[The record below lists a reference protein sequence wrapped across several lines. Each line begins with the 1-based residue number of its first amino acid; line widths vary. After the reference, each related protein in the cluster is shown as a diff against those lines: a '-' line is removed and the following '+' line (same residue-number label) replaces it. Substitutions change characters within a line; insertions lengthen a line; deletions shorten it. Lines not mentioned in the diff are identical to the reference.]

1 MRNTYWFVLL
11 TFILGFVA
19 CTEDRLGDRADLQD
33 GLSLSLSVPQ
43 NTVVSP
49 MTKAGQEDTKIVSDL
64 NILIYNS
71 GETNALPVKSY
82 YYTTSEEMKGLSASN
97 TSANPVTFNFPL
109 SNGSYSVR
117 VVANAGSEMS
127 GMTCAEVD
135 AKTFGYKN
143 DGSIYMAMYG
153 SDDVT
158 VANGRGGASISLE
171 RIYAMITV
179 QVQKSLAADID
190 ITPTQV
196 ELIHVPATG
205 CLTGTNAI
213 GTNCLLK
220 DGTGGFVKSDLSAD
234 HATAIPLYMYENMQP
249 DGKCSATDESG
260 NKLSEMTSPA
270 LGYDKTPASFSKPI
284 SQKEIIATDQV
295 SSYIEVTA
303 NYRRDGSSLG
313 TIKYRFFL
321 GKNSTTNFEVQ
332 RNHHYK
338 ITLMLGGQGGKDE
351 VSWRVDAD
359 MEYEISTSDIY
370 IGYLDKSTGTV
381 TVTTKDGDLLNSL
394 RLENDNS
401 NGITLS
407 GPYGTGNTR
416 TFVATAQQTNLM
428 QDAYK
433 TGSFK
438 ITANFKNGATNS
450 KTVKVSQV
458 SRLVD
463 PIAIYK
469 RAANVEPVDVKVK
482 EYTRGDLDYHILKS
496 DGPWSLKIEKG
507 DWFTLSSGTRNISG
521 EGQVLESTESGD
533 VRFTYTPNSPNPVN
547 DYDSNGSYAES
558 DKARY
563 GVVLIKYHNNNCEHR
578 IYLRQGYHPTTMS
591 GSNVA
596 WSMFNCIG
604 NGSSDRRTGGLPTQT
619 GYFYQAGNNTRY
631 HPYSPGFLQAYGGN
645 YSTAVNSVSSWIGNS
660 DTPCPAGYK
669 LPAGS
674 DYDNVVSKNSLLQG
688 FVHDEDPIA
697 GWTRSSGKISF
708 DDCDE
713 GVHCNPAK
721 GTLVVDKNSGKS
733 LFFSFGKGVLTSHEK
748 SYSGGEKISPTDIN
762 LDEIGVGLRCAG
774 DGRLVYKIGE
784 NASTDRYGAI
794 YLTSTKS
801 TNGDAVVSI
810 DLWYAMTSP
819 TDHGSVIYNPPG
831 SKDAGF
837 VRCVRDRSSGSGDS
851 GGDIGGG
858 TGGDVEGKPGGKYI
872 FSSVSSFERKINV
885 IAVKD
890 GYPANILG
898 FFKVDQENRPITQIL
913 SDSRPGNPPVTI
925 DSDITDVLLQESVTK
940 EECFCTVS
948 ELYGNGDK
956 IFK

>member
-1 MRNTYWFVLL
+1 MEMRNKYWFVLL

-19 CTEDRLGDRADLQD
+19 CTEDRLGDQADLQD
-33 GLSLSLSVPQ
+33 GLNLLLSVPQ
-43 NTVVSP
+43 STVVSP

-71 GETNALPVKSY
+71 GETNVLPIKSY

-127 GMTCAEVD
+127 GMTCGEVD
-135 AKTFGYKN
+135 TKTFGYKN

-179 QVQKSLAADID
+179 QVQKNLATDID

-220 DGTGGFVKSDLSAD
+220 DGTGGFLKSDLAAD
-234 HATAIPLYMYENMQP
+234 HATAVPFYMYENMQP
-249 DGKCSATDESG
+249 EGKCSLVDESG
-260 NKLSEMTSPA
+260 KKLSEATSPA

-303 NYRRDGSSLG
+303 NYSRGGSLLG

-321 GKNSTTNFEVQ
+321 GKNATTNFEVQ

-416 TFVATAQQTNLM
+416 TFIATAQQTNLM

-438 ITANFKNGATNS
+438 ITANFKNGTTNS

-547 DYDSNGSYAES
+547 DYDSNGSYADS

-563 GVVLIKYHNNNCEHR
+563 GVVLVKYHNNNCEHR

-604 NGSSDRRTGGLPTQT
+604 NGSSDRRTGELPTQT

-631 HPYSPGFLQAYGGN
+631 HPYSPGFEQSYGESWWSWN
-645 YSTAVNSVSSWIGNS
+645 NVSDWTTNQN
-660 DTPCPAGYK
+660 TPCPSGYK
-669 LPAGS
+669 LPTSG
-674 DYDNVVSKNSLLQG
+674 DYSGIAENNSLLQG
-688 FVHDEDPIA
+688 FVHDEDPVA
-697 GWTRSSGKISF
+697 GWTRGNDGKISF
-708 DDCDE
+708 NNEEE
-713 GVHCNPAK
+713 GIHCNPAK
-721 GTLVVDKNSGKS
+721 GTLIVDRNSGES
-733 LFFSFGKGVLTSHEK
+733 LFFSYGKGVLTSHSQ
-748 SYSGGEKISPTDIN
+748 SYLEQKSPTDIN
-762 LDEIGVGLRCAG
+762 LDEIGVGLRRAG
-774 DGRLVYKIGE
+774 NGQLVYQLGTGS
-784 NASTDRYGAI
+784 ADRYGAI

-801 TNGDAVVSI
+801 SNGDAVTSL
-810 DLWYAMTSP
+810 DLWYDMTSP
-819 TDHGSVIYNPPG
+819 EKNGKVLYNPSG

-837 VRCVRDRSSGSGDS
+837 VRCVRDGSSGSGGS
-851 GGDIGGG
+851 GGDIGG
-858 TGGDVEGKPGGKYI
+858 DAEGKPGGQYI

-885 IAVKD
+885 IAVKN

-898 FFKVDQENRPITQIL
+898 FFKVDQENRSITQIL
-913 SDSRPGNPPVTI
+913 SDSKPGNPPVTI

-948 ELYGNGDK
+948 ELYGSGDK